1 MKITLFKGFTL
12 VELLVVIAI
21 IAVLIALLLPAVQ
34 MAREAARRSQCTNH
48 LKQVGIAV
56 HNFHDTMGGLPP
68 VTIWM
73 NVSEGY
79 LLSDRNKM
87 GRMSFWGTIYPFIEQ
102 QGLYDKCTEGASG
115 TANSGIDRYLDAE
128 WWHDLEPEEKTSF
141 GSVSFYRCPTRRG
154 GGSHYND
161 ETHTNGNPGP
171 QIDYAILA
179 YNGIADF
186 RLLGDIWQRSAVNR
200 HYGPFRVAEVTVDSN
215 RVTSWTPR
223 DTMAWWQDGT
233 SNQIIVSEKH
243 IPEIS
248 FGKCSFTSY
257 TDPMKC
263 LFDCSY
269 LSMAARSNDSSDNA
283 MRAVKAAHAWVVPT
297 NRQSYAFD
305 GRPVARGDNEP
316 LPTTYTS
323 AWPYSGSTSTLGSA
337 HPGSF
342 NLLLG
347 DGSVRGFPKTVNPN
361 ILPRLTHTSD
371 GVTVPLPE

>member
-1 MKITLFKGFTL
+1 L

-21 IAVLIALLLPAVQ
+21 IGVLIALLLPAVQ
-34 MAREAARRSQCTNH
+34 AAREAARRSQCINH
-48 LKQVGIAV
+48 LKQIGIAV
-56 HNFHDTMGGLPP
+56 HNFHDTLKGLPP

-73 NVSEGY
+73 GVSGGY
-79 LLSDRNKM
+79 NTSDRNKM
-87 GRMSFWGTIYPFIEQ
+87 GRMSFWGTIYPYVEQ

-115 TANSGIDRYLDAE
+115 TANSGIDRYLDAT
-128 WWHDLEPEEKTSF
+128 WWHSLTTEQKTSF

-179 YNGIADF
+179 HANVSSGTGW
-186 RLLGDIWQRSAVNR
+186 RLLNEVWQTSVVNK
-200 HYGPFRVAEVTVDSN
+200 HYGPFRAAEVTVDSN

-233 SNQIIVSEKH
+233 SNQIIISEKH

-248 FGKCSFTSY
+248 FKKCSVTSG
-257 TDPMKC
+257 TNPEEM

-269 LSMAARSNDSSDNA
+269 LSMAANSNDTA
-283 MRAVKAAHAWVVPT
+283 KMRADKAAHVWVLPT
-297 NRQSYAFD
+297 NTQSSEFG
-305 GRPVARGDNEP
+305 GRPVARGDSTEP
-316 LPTTYTS
+316 LSTT
-323 AWPYSGSTSTLGSA
+323 WPYNGSSSTLGSA

-361 ILPRLTHTSD
+361 ILPRLTHISD
-371 GVTVPLPE
+371 GVTVQLPE